1 MYNQKE
7 SICVYKCNKQFKGDF
22 QTLTAG
28 HAFEVVDRFNI
39 NYWILL
45 EYMKT
50 DRGKKTNEKE
60 TDQNNRNPLY
70 WENSVVTLSVTKH
83 KCRNQYNSFGLNVG
97 RLYYVFKTVTKK
109 HYQNGN
115 ATKYVLPTFNLLIV
129 AISRK
134 WKF

>member
-50 DRGKKTNEKE
+50 DRGKKKPMRKKQIKIIEIRYIE
-60 TDQNNRNPLY
+60 R
-70 WENSVVTLSVTKH
+70 TL
-83 KCRNQYNSFGLNVG
+83 
-97 RLYYVFKTVTKK
+97 
-109 HYQNGN
+109 
-115 ATKYVLPTFNLLIV
+115 
-129 AISRK
+129 
-134 WKF
+134 